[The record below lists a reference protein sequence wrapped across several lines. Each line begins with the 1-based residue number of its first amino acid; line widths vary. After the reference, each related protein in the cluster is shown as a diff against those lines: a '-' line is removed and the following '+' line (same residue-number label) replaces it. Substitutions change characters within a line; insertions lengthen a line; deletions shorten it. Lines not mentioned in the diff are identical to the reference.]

1 MTTTPETP
9 EQIERLAFAM
19 FAHDGGTDL
28 SRRGWAE
35 LSPQRRNDWLT
46 RAKRADAYL
55 RAHGLLGGEP
65 TEEQIDAVARELACL
80 KPGEPWPTNAQLG
93 GSLTGDRDVE
103 YREGLRGQAR
113 DLLLVAARAA
123 RWQR

>member
-1 MTTTPETP
+1 MTTTPNPTS
-9 EQIERLAFAM
+9 EQIAGEISEA
-19 FAHDGGTDL
+19 
-28 SRRGWAE
+28 RRWIE
-35 LSPQRRNDWLT
+35 LHEGNKYQREA
-46 RAKRADAYL
+46 AKRMKRLVSMLGILGAA
-55 RAHGLLGGEP
+55 GLLGGDP